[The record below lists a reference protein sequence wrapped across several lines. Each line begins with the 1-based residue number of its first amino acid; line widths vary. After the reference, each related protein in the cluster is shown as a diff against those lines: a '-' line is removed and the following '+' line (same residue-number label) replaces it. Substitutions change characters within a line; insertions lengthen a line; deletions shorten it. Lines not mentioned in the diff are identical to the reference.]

1 MTAMA
6 AAGLLASSRFPF
18 AMSRDQLL
26 PDSLSEI
33 SAKFKTPVVGI
44 LVTAGVMAIAI
55 IFLDIGPIAK
65 LASAFKII
73 IFMAVNLALIVLRE
87 SRVEWYKPRYRSP
100 WYPWVQIFGLVTEFA
115 LLLTLGIGPT
125 VAVLAIVVIGAGI
138 FYFYGKRRTTQRGV
152 VPRISNRRELIAEA
166 YKPDTM
172 EMRRVAALQR
182 PDVLVAVDASVR
194 SPEMLAEVGIALSG
208 GRVVRTLHVTEV
220 PEQMLELD
228 AYEEELSVTSLRRRI
243 EAMGSDRDHEVVFDA
258 VVTHDRT
265 ATIHRAASESD
276 PFGRC

>member
-1 MTAMA
+1 
-6 AAGLLASSRFPF
+6 
-18 AMSRDQLL
+18 
-26 PDSLSEI
+26 
-33 SAKFKTPVVGI
+33 
-44 LVTAGVMAIAI
+44 MAIAI

-65 LASAFKII
+65 LASAFKLS
-73 IFMAVNLALIVLRE
+73 FHGCQFETLIVLRE

-194 SPEMLAEVGIALSG
+194 SPEMLA
-208 GRVVRTLHVTEV
+208 GRDRLEWWARCPTLHVTEV

-243 EAMGSDRDHEVVFDA
+243 EAMGSDRAMRWSSTLLCSRPNRDD
-258 VVTHDRT
+258 
-265 ATIHRAASESD
+265 S
-276 PFGRC
+276 